1 MLNDEAS
8 SVHLTAP
15 TPRRLRAACPDEMK
29 MESGA
34 GLNMRT
40 LLELENALCE
50 AGRGGE
56 GDDLSVISGALLIN
70 LASTVRQ
77 VKCGSLR
84 VDLGL
89 GHGETSYQ

>member
-15 TPRRLRAACPDEMK
+15 TPRRLRLACPDEMK

-40 LLELENALCE
+40 LLELENALFG
-50 AGRGGE
+50 AARVMTYL
-56 GDDLSVISGALLIN
+56 LSEGALLIN
-70 LASTVRQ
+70 MASR
-77 VKCGSLR
+77 
-84 VDLGL
+84 
-89 GHGETSYQ
+89 